1 MTYILGIS
9 AFYHDSAAALI
20 KDGVIKAAAQE
31 ERFSR
36 LKFDAS
42 YPYLS
47 INYCLSYC
55 GIGMADIDYVVFYDK
70 PYLKFERLIE
80 TYLTFSPKGFNSFR
94 NVMPVWLKTKLFQ
107 KRVLQKNLLR
117 HGEGPIKSE
126 RILFTE
132 HHMSH
137 AASAFYPSP
146 FDEAIILT
154 LDGVGEWATSTVSLG
169 KGNDIKVLKEI
180 HFPHSLGLFY
190 SAFTYYVGFK
200 VNSGEY
206 KLMGLAPYGK
216 PKYVDII
223 LEKII
228 DIKSDGSF
236 RLNIKYFDFCVGLKM
251 INRRFEKLFGM
262 QARKPE
268 ETSIDEFYMDIA
280 ASAQVVVE
288 TILLRMTRSL
298 AGEYGVKNLCLAG
311 GVALNCVANGKI
323 IREKSFE
330 QVWVQPAAGDSGGA
344 IGAALAGWYG
354 YLDQPRHIS
363 SPEFK
368 LNDGMNS
375 AFLGPSFDNETIK
388 IALTEMGAE
397 FTVLENSEL
406 TKICAQS
413 ISEGSV
419 VGWFQGRMEFGPRAL
434 GNRSILA
441 DPRLDTIQDK
451 INKVIKYRE
460 PFRPFAPSVLQE
472 DVAEWFDT
480 ERLSP
485 YMQCTAN
492 VKERRSKLSY
502 ASIGDEDDCREQTTK
517 IDLPAITH
525 VDNSARLQTVS
536 KKDNPLYHQ
545 LLLEFKKLTGC
556 PILVNTSFNVRG
568 EPIVATPSDA
578 YRCFMKSGLDKLFIG
593 NFVLEKAKQ
602 KINSSSEISIGN
614 QLD

>member
-9 AFYHDSAAALI
+9 AFYHDSAAAVI
-20 KDGVIKAAAQE
+20 KDGIIKAAAQE

-36 LKFDAS
+36 LKFDAA
-42 YPYLS
+42 YPYQA

-55 GIGMADIDYVVFYDK
+55 EIGIDDIDYVVFYDK

-80 TYLTFSPKGFNSFR
+80 TYLTFSPRGFNSFR
-94 NVMPVWLKTKLFQ
+94 KVMPVWLKTKLFQ
-107 KRVLQKNLLR
+107 KKILQKNLLR
-117 HGEGPIKSE
+117 HGAGFDSNE
-126 RILFTE
+126 RLLFTE

-154 LDGVGEWATSTVSLG
+154 LDGVGEWATSTVSHG
-169 KGNDIKVLKEI
+169 KGNDIKILKEI

-216 PKYVDII
+216 PKYVNMI
-223 LEKII
+223 LEKLI
-228 DIKSDGSF
+228 DIKNDGSF
-236 RLNIKYFDFCVGLKM
+236 RLNMEYFGYCVGLNM

-262 QARKPE
+262 PARKPE
-268 ETSIDEFYMDIA
+268 KTSIDEFYMDIA
-280 ASAQVVVE
+280 ASTQKVLE
-288 TILLRMTRSL
+288 TILLRMTRAL
-298 AGEYGVKNLCLAG
+298 AEEYSVKNLCLAG

-323 IREKSFE
+323 IRENNFE

-354 YLDQPRHIS
+354 YLDQPRHICS
-363 SPEFK
+363 TK
-368 LNDGMNS
+368 MYVKDGMSS
-375 AFLGPSFDNETIK
+375 ALLGPSFDNENIK
-388 IALTEMGAE
+388 SALIDMSAD
-397 FTVLENSEL
+397 FTALENSEL
-406 TKICAQS
+406 TKTCAKS
-413 ISEGSV
+413 IAEGKV

-441 DPRLDTIQDK
+441 DPRIDTIQEK

-460 PFRPFAPSVLQE
+460 RFRPFAPSVLRE
-472 DVAEWFDT
+472 EVAEWF
-480 ERLSP
+480 EMEGPSP
-485 YMQCTAN
+485 YMQCTAK
-492 VKERRSKLSY
+492 VKETHDKLIYVSVDD
-502 ASIGDEDDCREQTTK
+502 GEDYNEINTT
-517 IDLPAITH
+517 INLPAITH

-536 KKDNPLYHQ
+536 NEDNPLYHQ
-545 LLLEFKKLTGC
+545 LLLDFKKITGC

-568 EPIVATPSDA
+568 EPIVATPFDA
-578 YRCFMKSGLDKLFIG
+578 YQCFMRSGLDILFIG
-593 NFVLEKAKQ
+593 NFMSEKNKQ
-602 KINSSSEISIGN
+602 TSDLNEELSKEY